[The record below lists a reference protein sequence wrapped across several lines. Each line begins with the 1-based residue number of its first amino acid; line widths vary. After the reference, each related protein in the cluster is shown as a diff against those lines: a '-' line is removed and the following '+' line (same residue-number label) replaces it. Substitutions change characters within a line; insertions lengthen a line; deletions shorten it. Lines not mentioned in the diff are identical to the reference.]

1 MADEIEEFFARAA
14 LIQSIIHADKEPPEA
29 AFDNFD
35 DLMKW
40 LNFAEYIG
48 RAALVPAQLREAAE

>member
-40 LNFAEYIG
+40 LNDEPPIPSANRTSEETG
-48 RAALVPAQLREAAE
+48 GGA